1 MDEFNDRIHRPTSG
15 SDVQLTLHS
24 GEFSIDD
31 KNGVTT
37 VRNHNPGKVLRRSFR
52 RLSGECAYSPEEKVR
67 LSSILLNAVK
77 YLEEP

>member
-31 KNGVTT
+31 KQGVTT
-37 VRNHNPGKVLRRSFR
+37 IKRHRKSTVLRRSFKR
-52 RLSGECAYSPEEKVR
+52 ASSECAYSPEEKVR